1 MCVKI
6 VLMAYLVRKIRTNTN
21 VSVHVLRSA
30 TLLMFEIIIDYPI
43 VI

>member
-30 TLLMFEIIIDYPI
+30 ILLMFEIIIDYL
-43 VI
+43 